1 MSLTG
6 MIAGLAL
13 AAAQQSS
20 PPLDPNL
27 PMPTLDPAVWWS
39 PETSRPSSDVDPLY
53 GRRLGR
59 REEPIP
65 IANGAEPLLYRLWGL
80 QPLQNQLVRPGEMIL
95 EVWARPSRGV
105 RQAVI
110 RVTTRRDGRAFVQA
124 RAGLGCCTPEIDRR
138 VDINA
143 ELPSEQIPALKALSG
158 DAMWSQPRD
167 VTVDYGDGSVSPV
180 CLDGVAWDI
189 TLLVAGQARH
199 LRRACDDA
207 EVGSIARAQGLAL
220 NAAVGRDARFDA
232 VFPRGADVS
241 RQQTAYDQL
250 IASGG
255 QLKPAANAR
264 PQPPAVPLPPEDEPE
279 DEAPAAIPPTPQPI
293 TPPSGR

>member
-6 MIAGLAL
+6 LIAGLAL
-13 AAAQQSS
+13 AAAQQAPS
-20 PPLDPNL
+20 PPDPNL
-27 PMPTLDPAVWWS
+27 PPPPPDPVVWWS
-39 PETSRPSSDVDPLY
+39 PDTARPSSEVDPLY

-65 IANGAEPLLYRLWGL
+65 IANGVEPLLYRLWGL
-80 QPLQNQLVRPGEMIL
+80 QPLQNQLVRRGEMVL

-124 RAGLGCCTPEIDRR
+124 RAGLGCCTAEIDRR

-143 ELPSEQIPALKALSG
+143 ELASEQIPALKALMG
-158 DAMWSQPRD
+158 DAIWSQPRD
-167 VTVDYGDGSVSPV
+167 VTVDYGGGAVSAV

-189 TLLVAGQARH
+189 TLLVAGRARH

-207 EVGSIARAQGLAL
+207 EVGSIARALTLAL
-220 NAAVGRDARFDA
+220 GAAVGRDARFDA

-255 QLKPAANAR
+255 QLRPAANVR
-264 PQPPAVPLPPEDEPE
+264 PQPPAVPQPADDQTGDPSGAPAP
-279 DEAPAAIPPTPQPI
+279 EAPRP
-293 TPPSGR
+293 

>member
-1 MSLTG
+1 MSLAG
-6 MIAGLAL
+6 LIAGLAL
-13 AAAQQSS
+13 AAQQAA
-20 PPLDPNL
+20 PPFTPNL
-27 PMPTLDPAVWWS
+27 PPPDPAVWWS
-39 PETSRPSSDVDPLY
+39 PETPRPSSDLDPLY

-65 IANGAEPLLYRLWGL
+65 IANGVEPLLYRLWGL
-80 QPLQNQLVRPGEMIL
+80 QPLQNQLVRRGEMML

-105 RQAVI
+105 RQTVI

-124 RAGLGCCTPEIDRR
+124 RAGQGCCTPEIDRR

-143 ELPSEQIPALKALSG
+143 ELPSEQIPALKALIG
-158 DAMWSQPRD
+158 DAVWDQPRD

-189 TLLVAGQARH
+189 TLLIAGQARH

-207 EVGSIARAQGLAL
+207 EVGSIAHVLGLAL

-241 RQQTAYDQL
+241 RQHMAYEQL

-255 QLKPAANAR
+255 LLKPAANAR
-264 PQPPAVPLPPEDEPE
+264 PQPPSVPLPPEDER
-279 DEAPAAIPPTPQPI
+279 EAGASAAIPPTPRPVS
-293 TPPSGR
+293 PPSGF

>member
-6 MIAGLAL
+6 LIAGLAL
-13 AAAQQSS
+13 AAAQQAPS
-20 PPLDPNL
+20 PPDPV
-27 PMPTLDPAVWWS
+27 AWWS
-39 PETSRPSSDVDPLY
+39 PDTARPSSEVDPLY

-65 IANGAEPLLYRLWGL
+65 IADGVEPLLYRLWGL
-80 QPLQNQLVRPGEMIL
+80 QPLQNQLVRRGEMVL

-110 RVTTRRDGRAFVQA
+110 RVTIRRDGRAFVQA
-124 RAGLGCCTPEIDRR
+124 RAGLGCCTAEIDRR

-143 ELPSEQIPALKALSG
+143 ELASEQIPALKALMG
-158 DAMWSQPRD
+158 DAIWSQPRD
-167 VTVDYGDGSVSPV
+167 VTVDYGGGAVSAV

-207 EVGSIARAQGLAL
+207 EVGSIARALTLAL
-220 NAAVGRDARFDA
+220 GAAVGRNARFDA

-241 RQQTAYDQL
+241 RQQTAYEQL

-264 PQPPAVPLPPEDEPE
+264 PQPPAVPQSAE
-279 DEAPAAIPPTPQPI
+279 DEAEDPSVAPAPEAPKP
-293 TPPSGR
+293 

>member
-6 MIAGLAL
+6 LIAGLAL
-13 AAAQQSS
+13 GAAQQAPS
-20 PPLDPNL
+20 PPDPNL
-27 PMPTLDPAVWWS
+27 PPQAPDPVAWWS
-39 PETSRPSSDVDPLY
+39 PETARPSSEVDPLY

-65 IANGAEPLLYRLWGL
+65 IANGVEPLLYRLWGL
-80 QPLQNQLVRPGEMIL
+80 QPLQNQLVRRGEMVL

-124 RAGLGCCTPEIDRR
+124 RAGLGCCAPQIDRR

-143 ELPSEQIPALKALSG
+143 ELAPEQIARLKALVG
-158 DAMWSQPRD
+158 NAIWSQPRD
-167 VTVDYGDGSVSPV
+167 VTIDYGDGSVSPV

-189 TLLVAGQARH
+189 TLLMAGQARH

-207 EVGSIARAQGLAL
+207 EVGSIAEALTLAL
-220 NAAVGRDARFDA
+220 SAAVGRDARFDA
-232 VFPRGADVS
+232 MFPRGADIS
-241 RQQTAYDQL
+241 RQQMAYDQL

-255 QLKPAANAR
+255 RLKPGDNAR
-264 PQPPAVPLPPEDEPE
+264 PQPPAVPLPPEDEEPS
-279 DEAPAAIPPTPQPI
+279 
-293 TPPSGR
+293 PPSER

>member
-6 MIAGLAL
+6 LIAGLAL
-13 AAAQQSS
+13 AAAQQAP

-27 PMPTLDPAVWWS
+27 PPPTPDPAVWWS
-39 PETSRPSSDVDPLY
+39 PETPRPSSDVDPLY

-59 REEPIP
+59 HEEPIP
-65 IANGAEPLLYRLWGL
+65 IANGVEPLLYRLWGL
-80 QPLQNQLVRPGEMIL
+80 QPLQNQLVRRGEMIL
-95 EVWARPSRGV
+95 EVWARPARGV
-105 RQAVI
+105 RQVVI

-143 ELPSEQIPALKALSG
+143 ELAPEQIPPLKALVG
-158 DAMWSQPRD
+158 NAMWSAPRD
-167 VTVDYGDGSVSPV
+167 VTVDYGGGAVSAV
-180 CLDGVAWDI
+180 CLDGVAWDV

-207 EVGSIARAQGLAL
+207 EVGSIAEALGLAL
-220 NAAVGRDARFDA
+220 GAAVGRDPRFDA

-241 RQQTAYDQL
+241 RQRAAYEQL
-250 IASGG
+250 MASGG

-264 PQPPAVPLPPEDEPE
+264 PQPPAVPLPPEDDAET
-279 DEAPAAIPPTPQPI
+279 EAPAEVPPTPQPI
-293 TPPSGR
+293 SPPSTR